1 MAKAPTAWEDMNRG
15 VNGWHENVKDGS
27 QWENMPAPKKVKYN
41 DTMEMYHFRNEYYQE
56 YVKMI
61 NG

>member
-1 MAKAPTAWEDMNRG
+1 MNRG

-27 QWENMPAPKKVKYN
+27 QWENMPEPKKVKYN